1 MLSDKKVRSQSLFYR
16 ILFSVV
22 CCLTGIGLILS
33 FVMYYNYFDV
43 DLALFEQ
50 STLLNL
56 YNIIFVL
63 VFIICLVVLLFKK
76 LFSYA
81 SNEVSGYSLPLIFVN
96 SFCGLFTFAYGTMLF
111 YDSIRSAEGINF
123 VKLFVCLFALASSVY
138 FIIQI
143 FNVTPSAKQL
153 VIFGMLFMIFCI
165 FILFTVHYTSSEILL
180 TSPVRTGA
188 LLSFISMMLFIM
200 SEVRYHIGMHS
211 KSMYISFGIACAFY
225 SIVTAFPKLV
235 LTLLS
240 HQGFEFSTN
249 SILYAIEV
257 FVGVYALIRLSYFC
271 GKDKYSI
278 ENKQILAVKI
288 EDQPISSEND
298 EENSTDDKQF
308 EPEQT
313 QSEEKPEEKEE
324 ADVVGEEISLKEDP
338 EKEEPS
344 SNEEND
350 LPEDIGFVGGNEG
363 EFQLDDYD
371 SAEDISEDDFDEV
384 DTVPFENT
392 GIEDSIK
399 EAMDEAPDDLGE
411 VIDYEQIRNETLD
424 DVMKSKQLYAMLA
437 DTVNIFDKDDDD
449 DDDDIDDDFMQ
460 VLGEIKKSNS
470 TEKKSEK
477 KNKEKF
483 RFVKKV

>member
-1 MLSDKKVRSQSLFYR
+1 
-16 ILFSVV
+16 
-22 CCLTGIGLILS
+22 
-33 FVMYYNYFDV
+33 
-43 DLALFEQ
+43 
-50 STLLNL
+50 
-56 YNIIFVL
+56 
-63 VFIICLVVLLFKK
+63 
-76 LFSYA
+76 
-81 SNEVSGYSLPLIFVN
+81 
-96 SFCGLFTFAYGTMLF
+96 
-111 YDSIRSAEGINF
+111 
-123 VKLFVCLFALASSVY
+123 
-138 FIIQI
+138 
-143 FNVTPSAKQL
+143 
-153 VIFGMLFMIFCI
+153 
-165 FILFTVHYTSSEILL
+165 
-180 TSPVRTGA
+180 
-188 LLSFISMMLFIM
+188 
-200 SEVRYHIGMHS
+200 
-211 KSMYISFGIACAFY
+211 MYISFGIACGFY

-271 GKDKYSI
+271 VKDKYSI

-288 EDQPISSEND
+288 EDQPISLEND